1 MALTRP
7 APGSWTYEDLLS
19 LPDDG
24 RRYEIIEGEL
34 YEMPSP
40 KSAHALTVINLIALL
55 LPILARLR
63 GQLLTAPI
71 DVFFPGANPVQ
82 PDILVILP
90 GGSARIVEN
99 GVEGPPDLLIEV
111 LSPSNRTHDLLTKR
125 ALYGRAGVR
134 EYWIVDPE
142 ARTIEMLTLDRDA
155 LHWVAVWSG
164 DETPASPLLGS
175 LPVTAAEI
183 FAGIEE

>member
-1 MALTRP
+1 MAQTRP
-7 APGSWTYEDLLS
+7 APGTWTYEDLFG

-24 RRYEIIEGEL
+24 RRYEIIEGDL

-40 KSAHALTVINLIALL
+40 KSVHALAVINLITLL
-55 LPILARLR
+55 LPIIAKLG

-71 DVFFPGANPVQ
+71 DVFFLGANPVQ

-99 GVEGPPDLLIEV
+99 GVEGAPDLLIEV
-111 LSPSNRTHDLLTKR
+111 LSPSNRAHDLLTKR

-142 ARTIEMLTLDRDA
+142 ARTIDILALDRDA
-155 LHWVAVWSG
+155 LHLVVTASG
-164 DETPASPLLGS
+164 ADQLFSPLLGA
-175 LPVTAAEI
+175 LTIAVDDLFT
-183 FAGIEE
+183 GIDA